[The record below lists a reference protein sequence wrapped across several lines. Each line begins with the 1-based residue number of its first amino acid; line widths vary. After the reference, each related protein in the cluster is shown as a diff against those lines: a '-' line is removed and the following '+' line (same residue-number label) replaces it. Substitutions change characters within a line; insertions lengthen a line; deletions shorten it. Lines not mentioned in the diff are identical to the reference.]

1 MIDAMILTMYL
12 AGVVDTGGVR
22 LGPVY
27 PMDVGDIVIMMG
39 LGLIAGTII
48 GTLLTDTLR
57 HKHRK

>member
-1 MIDAMILTMYL
+1 MIDALILTVYL
-12 AGVVDTGGVR
+12 ANGVR
-22 LGPVY
+22 VGPVY
-27 PMDVGDIVIMMG
+27 PMDLGDIVIMMG